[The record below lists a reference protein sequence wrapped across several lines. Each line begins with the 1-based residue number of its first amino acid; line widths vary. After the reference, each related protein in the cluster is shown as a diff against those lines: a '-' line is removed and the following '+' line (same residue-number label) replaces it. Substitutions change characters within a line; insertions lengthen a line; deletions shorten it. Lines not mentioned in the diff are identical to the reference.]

1 MNLKTGASSFLAVAA
16 LVISSNAAFAGSA
29 PRIEEAAYLGGTPPG
44 LNLTAQLA
52 DKGIGGAVLPGG
64 TERFVSVTAAD
75 DSGLPVSIA
84 VTQDTTGDGVPEIRY
99 EACGA
104 TAKPVK
110 VQPGKNVVVYVFQG
124 PCGSGASGLAAGGTI
139 TATFSKGRAL

>member
-1 MNLKTGASSFLAVAA
+1 MNLKRGASSFLAVAA
-16 LVISSNAAFAGSA
+16 IVISSNAAFAGSA

-52 DKGIGGAVLPGG
+52 DKGIGGVVLPGG
-64 TERFVSVTAAD
+64 TEKFVSVVASD

-104 TAKPVK
+104 TEKSVK
-110 VQPGKNVVVYVFQG
+110 VQPGKNVVVYVFEG
-124 PCGSGASGLAAGGTI
+124 PCGTAPSGVATGGTI
-139 TATFSKGRAL
+139 TATFTKGRA